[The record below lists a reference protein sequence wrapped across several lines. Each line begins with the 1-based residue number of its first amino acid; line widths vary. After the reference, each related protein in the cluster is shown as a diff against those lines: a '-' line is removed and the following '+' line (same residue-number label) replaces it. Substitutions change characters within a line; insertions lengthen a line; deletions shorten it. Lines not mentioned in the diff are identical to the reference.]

1 MANNGS
7 ARGGSG
13 GRAVANRGGR
23 ATATRKRSAESN
35 GKGSAGVAEAVA
47 SPTSLR
53 GRPES
58 KEQII
63 DFYRQM
69 VLIRRFE
76 EKTGEMYTRAKIG
89 GYCHLNLGEEATIVG
104 VTSALEPRD
113 YMFTNYREHGYI
125 LARGVDPNRIMAELF
140 GKETGVS
147 KGRGGSMHLFDAEA
161 RFMGGYAIVGG
172 QLPLATGAGL
182 AIVHKGLDDVVVCQM
197 GDATTNIGAWHE
209 SLNIAQLW
217 KLPVIFLI
225 VNNQFGM
232 GTSVERG
239 SAVADLYKKAC
250 AFNMSAERVDGND
263 LLAVRDATLRAVELA
278 RKEKLPTV
286 LETVS
291 FRHRGHSVVDPDRYR
306 SRELVEKGRALDP
319 IPHFG
324 RALLE
329 AELIDENGLKQIDAQ
344 VDRMVEKSVAFADE
358 SPEPLPKDLYVFD
371 YATEVP
377 NIDRSLPGDHTGLA
391 DVGDIAAPNKQGV
404 R

>member
-1 MANNGS
+1 MMASNGS
-7 ARGGSG
+7 ARGGPG
-13 GRAVANRGGR
+13 GRTVANRGGR
-23 ATATRKRSAESN
+23 ASATAGKRRSERN
-35 GKGSAGVAEAVA
+35 GKASAGVAEAAVA
-47 SPTSLR
+47 AQSLR

-58 KEQII
+58 KEQLI

-104 VTSALEPRD
+104 VMSALESRD
-113 YMFTNYREHGYI
+113 YIFTNYREHGYV
-125 LARGVDPNRIMAELF
+125 LARGVDPNRVMAELF

-147 KGRGGSMHLFDAEA
+147 RGRGGSMYLFDAEA

-182 AIVHKGLDDVVVCQM
+182 AIAHKGLEEVVLAQM

-217 KLPVIFLI
+217 KLPVVYLI

-232 GTSVERG
+232 GTSVEKG
-239 SAVADLYKKAC
+239 SAVADLYQKAC
-250 AFNMSAERVDGND
+250 AFGMHAERVDGND
-263 LLAVRDATLRAVELA
+263 LLAVRDAALRCVERA
-278 RKEKLPTV
+278 RKEKLPSV
-286 LETVS
+286 LEAIS
-291 FRHRGHSVVDPDRYR
+291 FRQRGHSVVDPDRYR
-306 SRELVEKGRALDP
+306 ARELVEKGRSLDP
-319 IPHFG
+319 IPAFG

-329 AELIDENGLKQIDAQ
+329 AELLDENGLKRIEAQ

-358 SPEPLPKDLYVFD
+358 SPDPQPKDLYVYD
-371 YATEVP
+371 YATEIP
-377 NIDRSLPGDHTGLA
+377 NIDRTLPGDHTGLA
-391 DVGDIAAPNKQGV
+391 EIEGQGG

>member
-1 MANNGS
+1 MMASNGS
-7 ARGGSG
+7 ARSGSG

-23 ATATRKRSAESN
+23 AATASRKRGAETN
-35 GKGSAGVAEAVA
+35 GKGSPGVPEAVA
-47 SPTSLR
+47 DLTSLR
-53 GRPES
+53 GRKES
-58 KEQII
+58 REQLI

-104 VTSALEPRD
+104 VMSALEPRD
-113 YMFTNYREHGYI
+113 YIFTNYREHGYI
-125 LARGVDPNRIMAELF
+125 LGRGVDPNRIMAELF

-147 KGRGGSMHLFDAEA
+147 KGRGGSMHLFDVEA

-182 AIVHKGLDDVVVCQM
+182 AIAHKGLDEVVVCQM

-232 GTSVERG
+232 GTSVEKG
-239 SAVADLYKKAC
+239 SAVPELYKKAC
-250 AFNMSAERVDGND
+250 AFNMQAERVDGND

-278 RKEKLPTV
+278 RKKKLPSV

-306 SRELVEKGRALDP
+306 PREYVEQGRSRDP
-319 IPHFG
+319 IPAFG

-344 VDRMVEKSVAFADE
+344 VDQLVEKSVAFADE
-358 SPEPLPKDLYVFD
+358 SPDPSPKDLYKFD
-371 YATEVP
+371 YASEVP
-377 NIDRSLPGDHTGLA
+377 NVDRTLPGDHTGLA
-391 DVGDIAAPNKQGV
+391 DVEGD

>member
-1 MANNGS
+1 MASNGS
-7 ARGGSG
+7 ARSGSG

-23 ATATRKRSAESN
+23 ASAARKRGAEPN
-35 GKGSAGVAEAVA
+35 GKGSAGVSETVA

-53 GRPES
+53 GRLES
-58 KEQII
+58 KEQLI

-104 VTSALEPRD
+104 VTSALESRD

-125 LARGVDPNRIMAELF
+125 LSRGVDPNRIMAELF

-147 KGRGGSMHLFDAEA
+147 KGRGGSMHLFDVDA

-182 AIVHKGLDDVVVCQM
+182 AISHKGLDDVVVCQM

-232 GTSVERG
+232 GTSVEKG
-239 SAVADLYKKAC
+239 SAVPELYKKAC
-250 AFNMSAERVDGND
+250 AFDMRSERVDGND
-263 LLAVRDATLRAVELA
+263 LLAVRDATLRAVEVA
-278 RKEKLPTV
+278 RKQKLPSV

-306 SRELVEKGRALDP
+306 SRELVEQGRARDP
-319 IPHFG
+319 IPAFG

-329 AELIDENGLKQIDAQ
+329 AELIDENGLKRIDAQ

-358 SPEPLPKDLYVFD
+358 SPEPSPKDLYVFD

-391 DVGDIAAPNKQGV
+391 DIGDTAGPGNQGA

>member
-1 MANNGS
+1 
-7 ARGGSG
+7 
-13 GRAVANRGGR
+13 
-23 ATATRKRSAESN
+23 
-35 GKGSAGVAEAVA
+35 
-47 SPTSLR
+47 L
-53 GRPES
+53 ES
-58 KEQII
+58 KEQLI

-104 VTSALEPRD
+104 VTSALESRD

-125 LARGVDPNRIMAELF
+125 LSRGVDPNRIMAELF

-147 KGRGGSMHLFDAEA
+147 KGRGGSMHLFDVDA

-182 AIVHKGLDDVVVCQM
+182 AISHKGLDDVVVCQM

-232 GTSVERG
+232 GTSVEKG
-239 SAVADLYKKAC
+239 SAVPELYKKAC
-250 AFNMSAERVDGND
+250 AFDMRSERVDGND
-263 LLAVRDATLRAVELA
+263 LLAVRDATLRAVEVA
-278 RKEKLPTV
+278 RKQKLPSV

-306 SRELVEKGRALDP
+306 SRELVEQGRARDP
-319 IPHFG
+319 IPAFG

-329 AELIDENGLKQIDAQ
+329 AELIDENGLKRIDAQ

-358 SPEPLPKDLYVFD
+358 SPEPSPKDLYVFD

-391 DVGDIAAPNKQGV
+391 DIGDTAGPGNQGA